1 MKGRAPLAPVLLAAA
16 LSSSALARPPA
27 AHHGAGLG
35 RVGIARVI
43 VEARRDRVR
52 TTTVLTLPALPRA
65 ARRLL
70 LFASYGAP
78 GPPLALDAGSRP
90 RRPAIC
96 VPPTACARRPAAR
109 AVRPAAPADAAVILG
124 TRRMAGSVI
133 EIGRAPLAALSLLPV
148 RRRCASRSV
157 RAMPPPAADGSREL
171 LVRLGTRGRPPA
183 RARQRQV
190 RGAHVTK
197 KSARLCDRKGADLP
211 LAVLPVT
218 GHDASAHSAAPRRAH
233 APRCALR
240 PAVARLERLRRRG
253 RQAARLEVVGEAD
266 HDCRGLRPRR
276 RYGAPRPPPRRS
288 CRCSRYPR

>member
-43 VEARRDRVR
+43 IEARRDRVR

-65 ARRLL
+65 AQRLT

-78 GPPLALDAGSRP
+78 GPPLALDARL
-90 RRPAIC
+90 AAT
-96 VPPTACARRPAAR
+96 PPGYLCAPDS
-109 AVRPAAPADAAVILG
+109 VRGDPLPVRFSPTAPADAAVILG

-133 EIGRAPLAALSLLPV
+133 EIGRAPLVRALAPAGSATLRV
-148 RRRCASRSV
+148 ETV

-171 LVRLGTRGRPPA
+171 LVRLGTEDGRPLVLGSV
-183 RARQRQV
+183 QV

-197 KSARLCDRKGADLP
+197 KSARLCDRKGADVP
-211 LAVLPVT
+211 LVVLPVT
-218 GHDASAHSAAPRRAH
+218 GHDAS
-233 APRCALR
+233 LT
-240 PAVARLERLRRRG
+240 
-253 RQAARLEVVGEAD
+253 
-266 HDCRGLRPRR
+266 
-276 RYGAPRPPPRRS
+276 PPPLAERT
-288 CRCSRYPR
+288 PRDALCVRLWLD